1 MLTTLGNNVTELG
14 QPLSGI
20 QGVEYDATTW
30 VLPSNDVNGIL
41 IPNNVVIPSLYND
54 LYPVISQNMYPS
66 GKNVSVLDQSYL
78 VPVSSDTTV
87 IVDSYWT
94 KIGTILTPKISGTS
108 INVDAILLKN
118 ADTIIGVDVNGN
130 ITFKDSYYTT
140 PIALKDLIG
149 GLYTAGDGILITTI
163 GSAKIISNTKPDVTV
178 TLTSSDITKLEVT
191 GTYPDFTLIPKSSS
205 VLTAGTNITILNDV
219 ISSTDITIVDE
230 TGIGVISNVTIDPL
244 NSHNLIIT
252 REDLVTDYI
261 LKLAINSNTPNDV
274 PTNSIIKFIAG
285 TGITLAQTGTDI
297 TINSEGGL
305 YIPNSNFTATTHTVG
320 ALPAGTLNTSIT
332 GLTFSD
338 IINKML
344 YKDILASF
352 VVPSLST
359 VVSLST
365 VITSSGTYL
374 EKGITKN
381 VTLASNFSVA
391 NYNGSVNSTGTSNAP
406 QPYAIVSVPI
416 SYTLNTANFTSGT
429 DVIFNDTKTIVGNLT
444 YISNPDCNQK
454 SSTGT
459 IINASSFTG
468 YPSNRLLATTNIYY
482 AVNPIYYG
490 IITGTNASVWTSGFN
505 DSATWAKIKATT
517 KYIGP
522 NPGTVTNTFSPY
534 SGAVLPT
541 NWIVIAS
548 PYQVKD
554 IINKATGY
562 SEFANYTEIADAVY
576 TRLDSVT
583 EAIYVYYASNK
594 FTTTAGTDNINL
606 TIKF

>member
-20 QGVEYDATTW
+20 QGVDYDATTW
-30 VLPSNDVNGIL
+30 VLPSNEVNGIL

-54 LYPVISQNMYPS
+54 LYPTITQNMYPS

-78 VPVSSDTTV
+78 VPLSSDTTV
-87 IVDSYWT
+87 IVDSYWY
-94 KIGTILTPKISGTS
+94 KNGSILTPKTSGTS
-108 INVDAILLKN
+108 INVSGILFN
-118 ADTIIGVDVNGN
+118 TSDVIITVDGSGN

-140 PIALKDLIG
+140 PIALKDLVGVQYI
-149 GLYTAGDGILITTI
+149 AGDGILVTTI
-163 GSAKIISNTKPDVTV
+163 GNNKVISNTKPDLVLN
-178 TLTSSDITKLEVT
+178 LTSSDTSKLEIT
-191 GTYPDFTLIPKSSS
+191 GTYPDYTLVPKTSNS
-205 VLTAGTNITILNDV
+205 LTAGKNITIIDSV
-219 ISSTDITIVDE
+219 IASTDITLDDNS
-230 TGIGVISNVTIDPL
+230 GLGVISNITVDPL

-252 REDLVTDYI
+252 REEVASDYI
-261 LKLAINSNTPNDV
+261 LQLAINSGTPNNV

-285 TGITLAQTGTDI
+285 TGITLEQTNTDI
-297 TINSEGGL
+297 TINSQGGL

-352 VVPSLST
+352 VIPSLST

-391 NYNGSVNSTGTSNAP
+391 NYNGSVSNTGTPNAP

-416 SYTLNTANFTSGT
+416 SYTLNTTNFTSGT

-468 YPSNRLLATTNIYY
+468 YPSNRLLVTTNIYY

-490 IITGTNASVWTSGFN
+490 VITGTNASVWTSGFN
-505 DSATWAKIKATT
+505 DSATWTKIKATT

-522 NPGTVTNTFSPY
+522 NPGTITNTFSPY
-534 SGAVLPT
+534 SGSVLST

-562 SEFANYTEIADAVY
+562 SEFANYTEISDAVY

-583 EAIYVYYASNK
+583 ESIYVYYASNK

-606 TIKF
+606 IIKF

>member
-20 QGVEYDATTW
+20 QGVDYDATTW
-30 VLPSNDVNGIL
+30 VLPSNEVNGIL

-54 LYPVISQNMYPS
+54 LYPTITQNMYPS

-78 VPVSSDTTV
+78 VPLSSDTTV
-87 IVDSYWT
+87 IVDSYWY
-94 KIGTILTPKISGTS
+94 KNGSILTPKTSGTS
-108 INVDAILLKN
+108 INVSGILFN
-118 ADTIIGVDVNGN
+118 TSDVIITVDGSGN

-140 PIALKDLIG
+140 PVALKDLV
-149 GLYTAGDGILITTI
+149 GLQYIAGDGILVTTI
-163 GSAKIISNTKPDVTV
+163 GNNKVISNTKPDLVLN
-178 TLTSSDITKLEVT
+178 LTSSDTSKLEIT
-191 GTYPDFTLIPKSSS
+191 GTYPDYTLVPKISNS
-205 VLTAGTNITILNDV
+205 LTAGENITIIDSV
-219 ISSTDITIVDE
+219 IASTDITLDDNS
-230 TGIGVISNVTIDPL
+230 GLGVISNITVDPL

-252 REDLVTDYI
+252 REEVASDYI
-261 LKLAINSNTPNDV
+261 LQLAINSGTPNSV

-285 TGITLAQTGTDI
+285 TGITLEQTNTDI
-297 TINSEGGL
+297 TINSQGGL

-320 ALPAGTLNTSIT
+320 ALPAGTLNTTIENIS
-332 GLTFSD
+332 FSD

-344 YKDILASF
+344 YKDILATF
-352 VVPSLST
+352 IIPTLFTT
-359 VVSLST
+359 VALST
-365 VITSSGTYL
+365 VITPSGTYL

-381 VTLASNFSVA
+381 IVLASNFSVS
-391 NYNGSVNSTGTSNAP
+391 NYNNSVTTSGIGNSP
-406 QPYAIVSVPI
+406 QPYAVISTPI
-416 SYTLNTANFTSGT
+416 SYTLNSSGFTSGT
-429 DVIFNDTKTIVGNLT
+429 DVIFNDTKTIIGTLT

-454 SSTGT
+454 TSTGT
-459 IINASSFTG
+459 ILNASSFTN
-468 YPSNRLLATTNIYY
+468 YPSNRVLTTTNIYY
-482 AVNPIYYG
+482 PVNPIYYG

-505 DSATWAKIKATT
+505 DSATWTKIKATT

-534 SGAVLPT
+534 SGSVLST

-562 SEFANYTEIADAVY
+562 SEFANYTEISDAVY

-583 EAIYVYYASNK
+583 ESIYVYYASNK

-606 TIKF
+606 IIKF